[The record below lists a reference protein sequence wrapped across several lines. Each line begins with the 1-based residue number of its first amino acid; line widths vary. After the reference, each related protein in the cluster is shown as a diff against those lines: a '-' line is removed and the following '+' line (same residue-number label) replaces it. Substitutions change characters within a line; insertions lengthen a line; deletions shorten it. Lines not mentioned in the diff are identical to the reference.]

1 MELGREVADSIIDNA
16 SVREQGDTTVY
27 NYLKDKL
34 RGEKIYIPDSIKPDL
49 AAALQCDTW
58 GEARRKYFGVLGN
71 TVSDASKGI
80 EIDSLY
86 NAISEEFPGAVD
98 KGLIANSDQLSA
110 IIDAYNS
117 ARDSRTVEYNPLARN
132 AVERAENRDRIAA
145 DIVARME
152 QHANS
157 YAAQQFDEYSAAKKA
172 EAARLE
178 RQAAYQ
184 ERQAKA
190 EQAEG
195 KTGEAAQKKAD
206 ALKEQ
211 AAEARLM
218 GQTDEET
225 ILEAVHDEGLG
236 GEKAEQKLEQTIL
249 SPEVIEWAKHSTEL
263 DRIVARML
271 DRQNKEKCEAT
282 PSRTA
287 ISSMRQSLHW
297 MACDRRTL
305 PIR

>member
-110 IIDAYNS
+110 IIAAYNS

-172 EAARLE
+172 EAKAPAKKTATK
-178 RQAAYQ
+178 AA
-184 ERQAKA
+184 AKPAAKKAPAKKAVAKKA
-190 EQAEG
+190 EEKAP
-195 KTGEAAQKKAD
+195 AKKAP
-206 ALKEQ
+206 AKK
-211 AAEARLM
+211 AA
-218 GQTDEET
+218 
-225 ILEAVHDEGLG
+225 
-236 GEKAEQKLEQTIL
+236 
-249 SPEVIEWAKHSTEL
+249 AKKTT
-263 DRIVARML
+263 
-271 DRQNKEKCEAT
+271 KK
-282 PSRTA
+282 
-287 ISSMRQSLHW
+287 
-297 MACDRRTL
+297 
-305 PIR
+305 